1 MRIVHLST
9 CLEYYGGEVCLAN
22 LACGY
27 ADRVHEVSCLVRPES
42 ALAQKLAGGPVEVVP
57 LGLVDWFDPGTILRV
72 GRWLRQQNVDVLAT
86 HLPRDYFI
94 AATASRGLSICN
106 IATRHHLKPL
116 SLPVL
121 KRPFLRGFGA
131 VIAVSEAVAAGVHQA
146 RLVSPDRVVTVL
158 NGIVAPSFG
167 VAGLELRRRAGLSP
181 EDVVI
186 GLVGKLCPEKGADF
200 LLRAVARLRVRIPD
214 LHVIL
219 VGDGGL
225 RNGYRS
231 HLEDL
236 VQSMGLVGRV
246 HFPGFVSDV
255 ARCMQEFDV
264 QVVAS
269 QAEPF
274 GLVTLE
280 AMAAGI
286 PVVATNT
293 GGSPEILTDGVEG
306 FLVSPG
312 DVDQL
317 ADRLSRLL
325 TAQHLRRDMGN
336 RGRERYQ
343 KHFTIGRM
351 LERTEAVYRKA
362 LNRNGPEMIVAEG

>member
-22 LACGY
+22 LACGF
-27 ADRVHEVSCLVRPES
+27 AERGHEVSCLVRPES
-42 ALAQKLAGGPVEVVP
+42 ALAQRLAGRSVEVVP
-57 LGLVDWFDPGTILRV
+57 LAMIDWFDPGTIVRV
-72 GRWLRQQNVDVLAT
+72 GRWLRQHQVDVLAT

-94 AATASRGLSICN
+94 AATAARGLPICN
-106 IATRHHLKPL
+106 IATRHQLKPL

-146 RLVSPDRVVTVL
+146 RLVHPARVVTVP
-158 NGIVAPSFG
+158 NGIVAPTY
-167 VAGLELRRRAGLSP
+167 AGTRSELRRRAGLSQ
-181 EDVVI
+181 DDLVI

-200 LLRAVARLRVRIPD
+200 LLRAVAHLRERNPD

-219 VGDGGL
+219 LGDGGGG
-225 RNGYRS
+225 NGYGA

-236 VQSMGLVGRV
+236 VRTLGLTDRV
-246 HFPGFVSDV
+246 HFPGFVSEV
-255 ARCMQEFDV
+255 APWVQQFDV

-280 AMAAGI
+280 AMAAGV

-293 GGSPEILTDGVEG
+293 GGSPEILTDGAEG

-317 ADRLSRLL
+317 ADRLTRLL
-325 TAQHLRRDMGN
+325 KSQNLRRDMGN
-336 RGRERYQ
+336 RGRVRYRD
-343 KHFTIGRM
+343 HFTIEHM
-351 LERTEAVYRKA
+351 LARTEAVYRAA
-362 LNRNGPEMIVAEG
+362 LERNRPDMMIAEG

>member
-1 MRIVHLST
+1 
-9 CLEYYGGEVCLAN
+9 
-22 LACGY
+22 
-27 ADRVHEVSCLVRPES
+27 
-42 ALAQKLAGGPVEVVP
+42 
-57 LGLVDWFDPGTILRV
+57 
-72 GRWLRQQNVDVLAT
+72 
-86 HLPRDYFI
+86 
-94 AATASRGLSICN
+94 
-106 IATRHHLKPL
+106 
-116 SLPVL
+116 
-121 KRPFLRGFGA
+121 
-131 VIAVSEAVAAGVHQA
+131 
-146 RLVSPDRVVTVL
+146 
-158 NGIVAPSFG
+158 
-167 VAGLELRRRAGLSP
+167 
-181 EDVVI
+181 
-186 GLVGKLCPEKGADF
+186 GADF
-200 LLRAVARLRVRIPD
+200 LLRAVARLRGRIPD
-214 LHVIL
+214 LQVIL

-246 HFPGFVSDV
+246 HFPGFVADA
-255 ARCMQEFDV
+255 ARYMQEFDV

-293 GGSPEILTDGVEG
+293 GGSPEILSDGVEG

-317 ADRLSRLL
+317 ADRLGRLL
-325 TAQHLRRDMGN
+325 TAQHLRRDLGN

-343 KHFTIGRM
+343 KQFTIGRM
-351 LERTEAVYRKA
+351 LERTEAVYQKA
-362 LNRNGPEMIVAEG
+362 LNRNGSEMMVAEG